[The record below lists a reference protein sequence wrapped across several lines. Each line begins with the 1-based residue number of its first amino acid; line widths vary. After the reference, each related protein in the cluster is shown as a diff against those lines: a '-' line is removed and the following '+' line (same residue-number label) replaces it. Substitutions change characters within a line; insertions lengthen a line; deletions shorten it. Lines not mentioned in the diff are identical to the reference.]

1 MRYICNTDYNP
12 IIQAGQLEYQLTQN
26 NIQTLLKCELIAQS
40 EVESLLSG
48 KYDLSSEFTNTGTWS
63 YGATYGAASR
73 IILDYAT
80 FSSTKTYHIGDCVII
95 PNDSTYDNTSYSPF
109 GEAYCLTGTSSLGP
123 TSSFNTNLWTDLGPQ
138 YSISYITYPAPLF
151 NYLLDYQKGD
161 IVFWQGQTW
170 SCATTTPVISQ
181 QLAEQYITINAVPRN
196 VIPTDLANKNYNWW
210 IPSNIP
216 FSTPTV
222 GMTYSVGTM
231 SIGTYSII
239 DTLPINPNFWTN
251 GDNRSQL
258 MILHYIEIVL
268 YYLHMNIQPTNV
280 PEFRKIGYKQA
291 IDYLKDIIE
300 GRKNSP
306 ILLLQPSQGDTVR
319 FGGNVQKSIIW

>member
-1 MRYICNTDYNP
+1 MKE
-12 IIQAGQLEYQLTQN
+12 A
-26 NIQTLLKCELIAQS
+26 
-40 EVESLLSG
+40 
-48 KYDLSSEFTNTGTWS
+48 LSS
-63 YGATYGAASR
+63 
-73 IILDYAT
+73 
-80 FSSTKTYHIGDCVII
+80 
-95 PNDSTYDNTSYSPF
+95 
-109 GEAYCLTGTSSLGP
+109 
-123 TSSFNTNLWTDLGPQ
+123 WTPGF
-138 YSISYITYPAPLF
+138 YKA
-151 NYLLDYQKGD
+151 
-161 IVFWQGQTW
+161 
-170 SCATTTPVISQ
+170 Q